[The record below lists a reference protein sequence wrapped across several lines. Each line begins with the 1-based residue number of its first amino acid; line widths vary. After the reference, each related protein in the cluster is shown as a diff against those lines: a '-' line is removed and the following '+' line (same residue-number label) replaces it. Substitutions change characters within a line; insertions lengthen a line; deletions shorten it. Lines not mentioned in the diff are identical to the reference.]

1 MLSLAIG
8 SGCGSIH
15 IFMKPYDFAL
25 TQCEHMGKVTS
36 ELSTSRFNM
45 PSVMTKSD
53 DFVSVSNK
61 LSWLK
66 MLDLLSIYQ
75 RCEELPHLF
84 MTSTFPRKWHI
95 LYFG

>member
-61 LSWLK
+61 LSRTL
-66 MLDLLSIYQ
+66 
-75 RCEELPHLF
+75 
-84 MTSTFPRKWHI
+84 
-95 LYFG
+95 